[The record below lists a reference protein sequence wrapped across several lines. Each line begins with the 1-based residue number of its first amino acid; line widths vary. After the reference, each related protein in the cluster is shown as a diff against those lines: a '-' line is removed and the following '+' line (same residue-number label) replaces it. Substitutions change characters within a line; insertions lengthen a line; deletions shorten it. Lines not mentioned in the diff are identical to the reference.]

1 MKPIS
6 TCITMLQAVT
16 HPPDV
21 TCMYS
26 QVCIQ
31 GDVLSPMDIVRQ
43 TNCHSRS
50 SETTCYSHCAFV
62 TYATDEILF

>member
-6 TCITMLQAVT
+6 TCITMLQAIT
-16 HPPDV
+16 YPPDV

-31 GDVLSPMDIVRQ
+31 GDVLSPMDIVR
-43 TNCHSRS
+43 HSRS
-50 SETTCYSHCAFV
+50 SETTCYRHCAFV